1 MEAYN
6 SYGYSTASG
15 VASSV
20 STLSCPGGGGIMTGP
35 GGLKAPEI
43 PVQTALSA
51 PTPAEGGVGVP
62 TPKVV
67 GTPFVF
73 TSNLK
78 LGMKGNDVKQLQIFL
93 NQRLDVPLAKSGAG
107 SPGNETDFFGPLTKA
122 AVIRYQEQHA
132 QDILAPWNLTKGT
145 GFVGRTTRAKI
156 NEMMVNK
163 R

>member
-1 MEAYN
+1 
-6 SYGYSTASG
+6 
-15 VASSV
+15 
-20 STLSCPGGGGIMTGP
+20 
-35 GGLKAPEI
+35 
-43 PVQTALSA
+43 
-51 PTPAEGGVGVP
+51 
-62 TPKVV
+62 
-67 GTPFVF
+67 
-73 TSNLK
+73 
-78 LGMKGNDVKQLQIFL
+78 MKGNDVKQLQIFL